1 LRAPSLDASREKPA
15 RRRFPKA
22 RLGIRGF
29 EAPSFLRRDFC
40 ATNTV
45 YEMTRLLARLAD
57 IAYRRRGRMVLA
69 WVVALVVLIGLGS
82 SLAGEY
88 NADYDT
94 PGSES
99 EAASEL
105 TEREF
110 GGYTGQEIFVVW
122 KDPAGANS
130 PAARESVDAFLAEA
144 KEIDNVEAQT
154 PIRVSKDGTIATTTL
169 PLTVPGWEVSKED
182 GEKLVEAAEENSG
195 GGLEIKLGGD
205 PIYRAQEG
213 ASPEGIGFLGGAIV
227 LLIAFGSVV
236 AAGLPLAI
244 ALVGLGIS
252 SGGLILLLANVVD
265 VPDWTTAVTGLIG
278 IGVGIDYSLLVLTR
292 FRSAMHAGKDRHD
305 AVVEAVTTAGRS
317 VIIAGCTVVIA
328 VLGLF
333 LTGLPYMYGVAI
345 SASLAVL
352 VMMFAAVTL
361 LPALLSYLGPRVDR
375 LRIPFL
381 GRTLK
386 AEGDGESPAAR
397 WSHAVQRRPWTA
409 AIVATAVL
417 LALAAPALGMRL
429 GFPDAG
435 NDPPDTMT
443 RQSYDLISEGFGPGT
458 NGPLVIAAQL
468 PGPEA
473 RADVERLAQQLRGED
488 GVAFVPPPRFNEPGN
503 AAIIT
508 VIPTT
513 SPQDEATEDL
523 VKHLR
528 ETVVPE
534 ALAGSGVRA
543 EVGGVTAALEDQSE
557 YIVDRMPLFISGVVG
572 LSFLLLLIAF
582 HSPLIS
588 LKAGIMNLLSVSAAY
603 GVMTLVA
610 QGGTLGQLIGIDHE
624 VPIAPF
630 MPVMMFAILF
640 GLSMDYEVFLISRI
654 REEYLKDGDTRRAVA
669 DGLAKTARVITAA
682 AAIMVVV
689 FLAFLTTPE
698 VFLKLFGIGLASAI
712 FLDATVVR
720 MVLVPA
726 VMQLLGS
733 RNWWIPDWLE
743 RILPRLDTERVAVG
757 TAEGRS

>member
-1 LRAPSLDASREKPA
+1 
-15 RRRFPKA
+15 
-22 RLGIRGF
+22 
-29 EAPSFLRRDFC
+29 
-40 ATNTV
+40 
-45 YEMTRLLARLAD
+45 MTRHLARLAD

-69 WVVALVVLIGLGS
+69 WIAALVVIIGLGS
-82 SLAGEY
+82 SLKGEY
-88 NADYDT
+88 EADYNT

-99 EAASEL
+99 KKASEL

-110 GGYTGQEIFVVW
+110 GGYSGQEVYVVW
-122 KDPAGANS
+122 KDPSGAMS
-130 PAARESVDAFLAEA
+130 PGARKGIDAFLAEA
-144 KEIDNVEAQT
+144 SKVEHISKRTA
-154 PIRVSKDGTIATTTL
+154 IRVSDDGKIATTTL
-169 PLTVPGWEVSKED
+169 PLTVPGWEVTKAQ
-182 GEKLVEAAEENSG
+182 GEQLVDAAEANDG
-195 GGLEIKLGGD
+195 DGLEIKLGGD

-213 ASPEGIGFLGGAIV
+213 ASQEGLAFIGAAIV

-244 ALVGLGIS
+244 ALVGLGIT
-252 SGGLILLLANVVD
+252 SGGLILLLANVLN
-265 VPDWTTAVTGLIG
+265 VPDWTTAVAGLIG
-278 IGVGIDYSLLVLTR
+278 IGVGIDYALLVLTR
-292 FRSAMHAGKDRHD
+292 FRSALNAGKDRHD

-328 VLGLF
+328 VLGLV

-352 VMMFAAVTL
+352 VVMLAAITL

-375 LRIPFL
+375 LRIPLL
-381 GRTLK
+381 GRGLK
-386 AEGDGESPAAR
+386 TEGNGESPAAR
-397 WSHAVQRRPWTA
+397 WSHMVQRHPWTA
-409 AIVATAVL
+409 VVLGGGVL

-443 RQSYDLISEGFGPGT
+443 RQAYDLMTEGFGPGT
-458 NGPLVIAAQL
+458 NGPLVIVAEL
-468 PGPEA
+468 PDSGARGDVEA
-473 RADVERLAQQLRGED
+473 LATKIRADD
-488 GVAFVPPPRFNEPGN
+488 GVSYVPKPRINDSGS
-503 AAIIT
+503 AALIT

-513 SPQDEATEDL
+513 SPQDKATQDL
-523 VKHLR
+523 VNELR
-528 ETVVPE
+528 DEVIPST
-534 ALAGSGVRA
+534 LNGTGVTA
-543 EVGGVTAALEDQSE
+543 HVGGVTAALEDQSDYMVE
-557 YIVDRMPLFISGVVG
+557 RMPLFIGGVVG

-588 LKAGIMNLLSVSAAY
+588 LKAGVMNLLSVSAAY

-610 QGGTLGQLIGIDHE
+610 QGGAVGELIGIDHE
-624 VPIAPF
+624 VPVAPF

-654 REEYLKDGDTRRAVA
+654 REEYLVDGDTRRAVA

-689 FLAFLTTPE
+689 FLAFVASPE
-698 VFLKLFGIGLASAI
+698 VFLKLFGIGLAAAI

-743 RILPRLDTERVAVG
+743 RRLPRLDVEPAPVGVAG
-757 TAEGRS
+757 GQS

>member
-1 LRAPSLDASREKPA
+1 
-15 RRRFPKA
+15 
-22 RLGIRGF
+22 
-29 EAPSFLRRDFC
+29 
-40 ATNTV
+40 
-45 YEMTRLLARLAD
+45 MTRFLARLAD
-57 IAYRRRGRMVLA
+57 ISYRRRGTMVLA
-69 WVVALVVLIGLGS
+69 WIVSAIVIIGLGS

-88 NADYDT
+88 EADYNT

-99 EAASEL
+99 KRAGEL
-105 TEREF
+105 AESRF
-110 GGYTGQEIFVVW
+110 DGYSGQEIFVVW
-122 KDPAGANS
+122 TDPNS
-130 PAARESVDAFLAEA
+130 AVSTAAKRRGYAFLAEA
-144 KEIDNVEAQT
+144 QEVENVGQAAKV
-154 PIRVSKDGTIATTTL
+154 RASDDGKVATTTL
-169 PLTVPGWEVSKED
+169 PLTTPGWEVPKED
-182 GEKLVEAAEENSG
+182 GEQLVEAAERNSG
-195 GGLEIKLGGD
+195 GGMQIKLLGD

-213 ASPEGIGFLGGAIV
+213 ASPEIYGFIGAAIV
-227 LLIAFGSVV
+227 LLIAFGSLV

-244 ALVGLGIS
+244 ALIGLGIT
-252 SGGLILLLANVVD
+252 SGGLILLLANFVD
-265 VPDWTTAVTGLIG
+265 VPDWTTAVSGLIG
-278 IGVGIDYSLLVLTR
+278 IGVGIDYALLVLTR
-292 FRSAMHAGKDRHD
+292 FRTAMADGKDRHD

-352 VMMFAAVTL
+352 VMMLASISL

-381 GRTLK
+381 SRTAK
-386 AEGDGESPAAR
+386 TQAGEESIAAR

-409 AIVATAVL
+409 AILAAAVL
-417 LALAAPALGMRL
+417 LALATPALGMRL

-435 NDPPDTMT
+435 NDPPETMT
-443 RQSYDLISEGFGPGT
+443 RQAYDLISEGFGPGA
-458 NGPLVIAAQL
+458 NGPLVMVAELPDQGATGGVYALAAS
-468 PGPEA
+468 
-473 RADVERLAQQLRGED
+473 LRQED
-488 GVAFVPPPRFNEPGN
+488 GVAYVPPPRINSGGD
-503 AAIIT
+503 AALLT

-513 SPQDEATEDL
+513 SPQAEATEDL
-523 VKHLR
+523 VKRLR

-534 ALAGSGVRA
+534 QLAGTGITVHI
-543 EVGGVTAALEDQSE
+543 GGVTAALDDQSE
-557 YIVDRMPLFISGVVG
+557 YMKDRMPLFIIGVVG
-572 LSFLLLLIAF
+572 LSFLLLLVAF

-588 LKAGIMNLLSVSAAY
+588 LKAGIMNLLSVCAAY

-610 QGGTLGQLIGIDHE
+610 QGGAVGELIGIDHE

-654 REEYLKDGDTRRAVA
+654 REEYLRDGNTRRAVA

-689 FLAFLTTPE
+689 FLAFVASPE
-698 VFLKLFGIGLASAI
+698 VFLKLFGIGLAAAI

-726 VMQLLGS
+726 VMQLLGP
-733 RNWWIPDWLE
+733 RNWWIPSWLE
-743 RILPRLDTERVAVG
+743 QILPRLDTERVAG
-757 TAEGRS
+757 AESRP

>member
-1 LRAPSLDASREKPA
+1 
-15 RRRFPKA
+15 
-22 RLGIRGF
+22 
-29 EAPSFLRRDFC
+29 
-40 ATNTV
+40 
-45 YEMTRLLARLAD
+45 MTRGLTRLAD

-69 WVVALVVLIGLGS
+69 WIVATIVIVGVGS
-82 SLAGEY
+82 ALAGEY
-88 NADYDT
+88 KADYDT

-105 TEREF
+105 TEQRF
-110 GGYTGQEIFVVW
+110 RGYSGQEIYVVW
-122 KDPAGANS
+122 RDERGAKS
-130 PAARESVDAFLAEA
+130 PAAMRRLNTFFAEA
-144 KEIDNVEAQT
+144 DRVDHVAAHT
-154 PIRVSKDGTIATTTL
+154 PIRVSENGKIGSTTL
-169 PLTVPGWEVSKED
+169 PLTVPGWEVPKED
-182 GEKLVEAAEENSG
+182 GERLIAAAEANDG

-205 PIYRAQEG
+205 PIYQAQG
-213 ASPEGIGFLGGAIV
+213 STPPEGIGFLAAAVV
-227 LLIAFGSVV
+227 LLIAFGSIV

-244 ALVGLGIS
+244 ALIGLGIS
-252 SGGLILLLANVVD
+252 SGGLIVLLANVIE
-265 VPDWTTAVTGLIG
+265 VPDWTTAVSGLIG

-292 FRSAMHAGKDRHD
+292 FRAAMHEGKDRHD
-305 AVVEAVTTAGRS
+305 AVVEAVSTAGRS
-317 VIIAGCTVVIA
+317 VIIAGATVVIS

-352 VMMFAAVTL
+352 VVMLAAVTL

-381 GRTLK
+381 GRALK

-397 WSHAVQRRPWTA
+397 WSHAVQRHPWTA
-409 AIVATAVL
+409 AIAAAALL

-443 RQSYDLISEGFGPGT
+443 RQAYDLLSEGFGPGT
-458 NGPLVIAAQL
+458 NGPLVIAAEM
-468 PGPEA
+468 PDRAATPEIDSFA
-473 RADVERLAQQLRGED
+473 KRLRGEP
-488 GVAFVPPPRFNEPGN
+488 GVAFVPDPQINEAGD

-513 SPQDEATEDL
+513 SPQDQATEDL
-523 VKHLR
+523 VNRLR
-528 ETVVPE
+528 DDVVPE
-534 ALAGSGVRA
+534 QLRAAGITA
-543 EVGGVTAALEDQSE
+543 QIGGVTAALEDQSE
-557 YIVDRMPLFISGVVG
+557 YTKDRLPLFTAGVVG
-572 LSFLLLLIAF
+572 LSFLLLLVAF

-588 LKAGIMNLLSVSAAY
+588 LKAAIMNLLSVGAAY

-610 QGGTLGQLIGIDHE
+610 KGGAVGGLIGIDHE
-624 VPIAPF
+624 VPVAPF

-689 FLAFLTTPE
+689 FLAFIAAPD
-698 VFLKLFGIGLASAI
+698 VFLKLFGIGLAVAI

-726 VMQLLGS
+726 VMQLLGD
-733 RNWWIPDWLE
+733 RNWWIPNWLE
-743 RILPRLDTERVAVG
+743 RILPRLDAERVAIG
-757 TAEGRS
+757 TAHARP

>member
-1 LRAPSLDASREKPA
+1 
-15 RRRFPKA
+15 
-22 RLGIRGF
+22 
-29 EAPSFLRRDFC
+29 
-40 ATNTV
+40 
-45 YEMTRLLARLAD
+45 MTRRLARLAD

-69 WVVALVVLIGLGS
+69 WIAATIVIIGLGS
-82 SLAGEY
+82 SLKGEY
-88 NADYDT
+88 EADYNT

-99 EAASEL
+99 KAASDL

-110 GGYTGQEIFVVW
+110 GGYSGQEVFVVW
-122 KDPAGANS
+122 KDDAGAMS
-130 PAARESVDAFLAEA
+130 PAAKKRVDAFLSEA
-144 KEIDNVEAQT
+144 TQVDNIEKQT
-154 PIRVSKDGTIATTTL
+154 AIRVSDDGTIATTTL
-169 PLTVPGWEVSKED
+169 PLTVPGWEVTKED
-182 GEKLVEAAEENSG
+182 GEELVDAAEENSG
-195 GGLEIKLGGD
+195 GGLDIELGGD

-213 ASPEGIGFLGGAIV
+213 ASPEGLGFLGAAIV
-227 LLIAFGSVV
+227 LLIAFGSLV

-244 ALVGLGIS
+244 ALVGLGIT

-265 VPDWTTAVTGLIG
+265 VPDWTTAVSGLIG
-278 IGVGIDYSLLVLTR
+278 IGVGVDYSLLVLTR
-292 FRSAMHAGKDRHD
+292 FRAALHRGEERHD

-328 VLGLF
+328 VLGLM

-345 SASLAVL
+345 SASMAVL
-352 VMMFAAVTL
+352 VVMLAAVTL

-375 LRIPFL
+375 LRIPLL
-381 GRTLK
+381 GRSLKK

-409 AIVATAVL
+409 VIVATAVL

-443 RQSYDLISEGFGPGT
+443 RQAYDLISEGFGPGA
-458 NGPLVIAAQL
+458 NGPIVIAAEL
-468 PGPEA
+468 PDPGARSDVEGLVTQI
-473 RADVERLAQQLRGED
+473 RADE
-488 GVAFVPPPRFNEPGN
+488 GVDFVADPAINQSQT
-503 AAIIT
+503 AALVN

-513 SPQDEATEDL
+513 SPQAEATQDL
-523 VKHLR
+523 VKRLR
-528 ETVVPE
+528 GTVVPE
-534 ALAGSGVRA
+534 ALAGSGVTA
-543 EVGGVTAALEDQSE
+543 EVGGVTAALEDQSV
-557 YIVDRMPLFISGVVG
+557 YMVDRMPLFIAGVVG
-572 LSFLLLLIAF
+572 LSFLLLLVAF

-610 QGGTLGQLIGIDHE
+610 QGGAVGELIGIDHE

-654 REEYLKDGDTRRAVA
+654 REEYLADGDTRRAVA

-689 FLAFLTTPE
+689 FLAFVASPE
-698 VFLKLFGIGLASAI
+698 VFLKLFGIGLAAAI

-726 VMQLLGS
+726 VMQLLG
-733 RNWWIPDWLE
+733 RYNWWIPDWLE
-743 RILPRLDTERVAVG
+743 RALPRLDVERVAIG
-757 TAEGRS
+757 AAEGR